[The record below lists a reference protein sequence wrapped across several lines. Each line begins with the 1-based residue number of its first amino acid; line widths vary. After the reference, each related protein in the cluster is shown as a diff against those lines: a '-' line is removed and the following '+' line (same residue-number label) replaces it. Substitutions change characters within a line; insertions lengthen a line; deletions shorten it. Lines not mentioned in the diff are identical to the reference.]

1 MVRLDVIITTEMLIL
16 LFSLIFLAGFI
27 DSIAGGGGLITLPA
41 YLAVG
46 LPAHLAMGT
55 SKFSSLF
62 GTGMAS
68 YRFISKGHV
77 QWRSAIA
84 AFIGALV
91 GAWTGSQ
98 IVLMLDERTVRFIV
112 LVLVPMVLVFMLLR
126 KDFGIN
132 PNPVPANRVLP
143 YSVLIGLV
151 IGGYDGFF
159 GPGSGT
165 FLIIAFTAVM
175 GLDIITACGNAK
187 IVNFASNIAS
197 VAAFVMNDSVMFSI
211 AVPAAMFGM
220 AGNYIGS
227 GFAMSKG
234 VKIVRPMMLV
244 VITMLLAR
252 ILWDFLST

>member
-1 MVRLDVIITTEMLIL
+1 MDVIISTETLAL
-16 LFSLIFLAGFI
+16 LFFLIFLAGFI

-68 YRFISKGHV
+68 YRFISNGHV
-77 QWRSAIA
+77 HWRSAIA
-84 AFIGALV
+84 AFIGALA
-91 GAWTGSQ
+91 GAWLGSQ
-98 IVLMLDERTVRFIV
+98 LVLALDERTVRLIV

-132 PNPVPANRVLP
+132 PNPVPASRVLP

-165 FLIIAFTAVM
+165 FLIIAFTAIM
-175 GLDIITACGNAK
+175 GLNIVTACGNAK
-187 IVNFASNIAS
+187 IVNFGSNIAS
-197 VAAFVMNDSVMFSI
+197 VAAFVLNDSVLFSI
-211 AVPAAMFGM
+211 AIPAAVCGM

-252 ILWDFLST
+252 ILWDLMST